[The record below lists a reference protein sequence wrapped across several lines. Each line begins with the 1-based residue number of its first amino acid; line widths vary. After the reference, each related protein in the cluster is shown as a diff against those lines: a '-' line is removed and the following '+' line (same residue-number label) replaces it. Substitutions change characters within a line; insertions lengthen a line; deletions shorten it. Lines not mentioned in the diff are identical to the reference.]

1 MSNHTPAPWYARQ
14 VHVDGFITHVV
25 SLDADPVEDEY
36 HYGRNIAKDL
46 SGNNA
51 ALIAAAPELLAACEA
66 MRRTEHL
73 SGVDRRAFEESF
85 DETMILINKAIRKAH
100 GEK

>member
-1 MSNHTPAPWYARQ
+1 MNSHTPAPWHARQ

-51 ALIAAAPELLAACEA
+51 ALIAAAPELLDTCEIA
-66 MRRTEHL
+66 
-73 SGVDRRAFEESF
+73 RALIRSF
-85 DETMILINKAIRKAH
+85 DEAHPGGFLVGVALLSLDNAIAKARSQK
-100 GEK
+100 